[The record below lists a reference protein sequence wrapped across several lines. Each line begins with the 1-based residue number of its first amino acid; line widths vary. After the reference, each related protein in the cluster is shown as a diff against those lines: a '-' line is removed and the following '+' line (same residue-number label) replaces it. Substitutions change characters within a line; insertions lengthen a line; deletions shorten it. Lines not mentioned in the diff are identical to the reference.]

1 MACEEWKKVSKHRHV
16 IELSW
21 DDNGQGPEL
30 VQGAVDGEPV
40 VGPTAEAVIRRALER
55 VAQHRPQPV
64 SEPLQKVRYRC
75 SFCGKVDDRARYS
88 AILAAVA
95 LPRQKAFSSSAFSA
109 RLSTLRQSS
118 CQEGNLGIGKPG
130 TCERAN
136 GAQAEVGDPAR
147 VRLRFEARGKAP

>member
-75 SFCGKVDDRARYS
+75 SFCGKVDDRGRR
-88 AILAAVA
+88 VV
-95 LPRQKAFSSSAFSA
+95 
-109 RLSTLRQSS
+109 
-118 CQEGNLGIGKPG
+118 CGPG
-130 TCERAN
+130 GVHACSEC
-136 GAQAEVGDPAR
+136 
-147 VRLRFEARGKAP
+147 VRLLQDELASRG